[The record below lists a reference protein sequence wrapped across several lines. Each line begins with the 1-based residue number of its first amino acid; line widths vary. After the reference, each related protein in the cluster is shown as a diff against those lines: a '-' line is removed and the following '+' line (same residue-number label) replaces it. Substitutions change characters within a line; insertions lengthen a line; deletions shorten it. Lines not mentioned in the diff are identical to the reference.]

1 MIINTLQQLDII
13 KKNIANNLQKYSAQE
28 TKVQPDRI
36 NDQCSVREW
45 SKYENVS
52 MKRGVASRFR
62 IS

>member
-36 NDQCSVREW
+36 NDQCSVRE
-45 SKYENVS
+45 
-52 MKRGVASRFR
+52 
-62 IS
+62 